1 MFNKTKEYISK
12 SYKISLLIFSFYL
25 LTFLFRNFTTW
36 GINDDFVIEQIIN
49 SQEHPY
55 INSIVSFMSLP
66 LGFLIA
72 ATYKFGDN
80 NWYGIL
86 ISFSNLVFLLTT
98 VHVLNSYR
106 NKTIRNI
113 SIFVLALVFPF
124 LILNPTYTVT
134 SILLS
139 FSGLFLFINNIR
151 VTNNKKAI
159 FLISGF
165 VLALGIA
172 IRIDSL
178 VGLLVFFG
186 PFALIYI
193 FINKINKVKL
203 VNLILFISPTLIL
216 LILQYAINFA
226 VQSNNDE
233 NIEYLRWQEN
243 RHELFYTP
251 AILKLH
257 QNVAAGNVL
266 KDTWGDVEFTLLRN
280 WAYGDQSVYSSKNLE
295 TGRNFVDSYIG
306 IRGVNNADPLKV
318 FETLISYL
326 NDVKLFILLSI
337 GLIISGLALS
347 RNKFLFS
354 GLTMPLVGSFLISFY
369 YGAAVLRLPIRV
381 TVPYLITFMLVVLF
395 CADISGVKYVNS
407 RFSRVFIGLS
417 TTLFLTWFTL
427 FKAFGFLS
435 LLDINN
441 VNLNWAKQR
450 NTELI
455 DFDANAK
462 FIGPMVHLP
471 SAASGPFLFNNNY
484 SSLKSSLVLSWSNF
498 SPSWKSQARD
508 LRINPENFYESLAKN
523 KNLYFVS
530 EPGLA
535 SVVDM
540 YMNDHN
546 ILRGKMCPLY
556 DLTGYD
562 NAKIFTF
569 QAKETDC

>member
-1 MFNKTKEYISK
+1 MV
-12 SYKISLLIFSFYL
+12 LSFFL
-25 LTFLFRNFTTW
+25 LTFLLRNFTTW
-36 GINDDFVIEQIIN
+36 GVNDDFVIEQIIN

-55 INSIVSFMSLP
+55 FNSIVSFMSLP
-66 LGFLIA
+66 LGFLLA
-72 ATYKFGDN
+72 ATYKIFGDYS
-80 NWYGIL
+80 WYGIL
-86 ISFSNLVFLLTT
+86 ITLSNLVFLIATIYI
-98 VHVLNSYR
+98 LNSYN
-106 NKTIRNI
+106 NKIIRNI
-113 SIFVLALVFPF
+113 SIFVLSLVFPF
-124 LILNPTYTVT
+124 LVINPTYTVT

-139 FSGLFLFINNIR
+139 FSGLFLFLNN
-151 VTNNKKAI
+151 VKLKNNKKAI
-159 FLISGF
+159 FFASGF

-178 VGLLVFFG
+178 VGLIVFFG
-186 PFALIYI
+186 PFAIVYVFQNRI
-193 FINKINKVKL
+193 HKIKL
-203 VNLILFISPTLIL
+203 GNLILFVLPTLTL
-216 LILQYAINFA
+216 FILQYAINFM
-226 VQSNNDE
+226 VQTNNDE
-233 NIEYLRWQEN
+233 NTEYLKWQEN

-295 TGRNFVDSYIG
+295 IGRNFVDSYIG
-306 IRGVNNADPLKV
+306 IKGLNNADPLKV
-318 FETLISYL
+318 LETLFSYL
-326 NDVKLFILLSI
+326 NNVKLFILLSV
-337 GLIISGLALS
+337 GLLISSLVLS
-347 RNKFLFS
+347 RNKSLFS
-354 GLTMPLVGSFLISFY
+354 GLTLPLFGSFLISFY

-381 TVPYLITFMLVVLF
+381 TVPYLITFMLIVLF
-395 CADISGVKYVNS
+395 CAEISEIKYVNS
-407 RFSRVFIGLS
+407 KFFRVFIGLS
-417 TTLFLTWFTL
+417 TTLFLIWFTL
-427 FKAFGFLS
+427 FKAFGFLA

-450 NTELI
+450 NAELI
-455 DFDANAK
+455 DFDSNAK
-462 FIGPMVHLP
+462 FIGPMVHMP
-471 SAASGPFLFNNNY
+471 SAASGPFLPIANY
-484 SSLKSSLVLSWSNF
+484 SILRKSLVLSWSIF

-508 LRINPENFYESLAKN
+508 LKINPENIYESLAKD

>member
-1 MFNKTKEYISK
+1 MKN
-12 SYKISLLIFSFYL
+12 YKIILAIFSFFL
-25 LTFLFRNFTTW
+25 LTFLLRNITTW
-36 GINDDFVIEQIIN
+36 GVNDDFVIEQIIN
-49 SQEHPY
+49 SREHPY
-55 INSIVSFMSLP
+55 LNSIVSFMSLP
-66 LGFLIA
+66 LGFLMA
-72 ATYKFGDN
+72 ATYKIFGDY
-80 NWYGIL
+80 NWYGFL
-86 ISFSNLVFLLTT
+86 ITFSNLVFLLAT
-98 VHVLNSYR
+98 VYILNSYNNR
-106 NKTIRNI
+106 LIRNI
-113 SIFVLALVFPF
+113 SISTLALVFPF
-124 LILNPTYTVT
+124 LLLNPTYTVT

-139 FSGLFLFINNIR
+139 FSGLFLFLNNIR
-151 VTNNKKAI
+151 MKSNKRAI
-159 FLISGF
+159 FFFSGF

-186 PFALIYI
+186 PFAVIYT
-193 FINKINKVKL
+193 FINKIHKVKL
-203 VNLILFISPTLIL
+203 VNLILFVLPTLTL
-216 LILQYAINFA
+216 FVLQYAINFM

-233 NIEYLRWQEN
+233 NIEYLKWQEN

-266 KDTWGDVEFTLLRN
+266 KETWGDVEFTLLRN
-280 WAYGDQSVYSSKNLE
+280 WAYSDQSVYSSKNLE
-295 TGRNFVDSYIG
+295 IGRNFVDSYIG
-306 IRGVNNADPLKV
+306 IKGLNNADPLKV
-318 FETLISYL
+318 LETLFSYL
-326 NDVKLFILLSI
+326 NNVKLFILLSI
-337 GLIISGLALS
+337 GLLISSLVLS
-347 RNKFLFS
+347 RNKSLFS
-354 GLTMPLVGSFLISFY
+354 GLTLPLFGSFLISFY

-381 TVPYLITFMLVVLF
+381 TVPYLITFMLIVLF
-395 CADISGVKYVNS
+395 CAEISEIKYVNS
-407 RFSRVFIGLS
+407 KFFRVFIGLS
-417 TTLFLTWFTL
+417 TTLFLIWFTL
-427 FKAFGFLS
+427 FKAFGFLA

-450 NTELI
+450 NAELI
-455 DFDANAK
+455 DFDSNAK
-462 FIGPMVHLP
+462 FIGPMVHMP
-471 SAASGPFLFNNNY
+471 SAASGPFLPIDNY
-484 SSLKSSLVLSWSNF
+484 SILRKSLVLSWSIF

-508 LRINPENFYESLAKN
+508 LKINPENIYESLAKN

>member
-1 MFNKTKEYISK
+1 MKSNK
-12 SYKISLLIFSFYL
+12 
-25 LTFLFRNFTTW
+25 R
-36 GINDDFVIEQIIN
+36 
-49 SQEHPY
+49 
-55 INSIVSFMSLP
+55 
-66 LGFLIA
+66 
-72 ATYKFGDN
+72 
-80 NWYGIL
+80 
-86 ISFSNLVFLLTT
+86 
-98 VHVLNSYR
+98 
-106 NKTIRNI
+106 
-113 SIFVLALVFPF
+113 
-124 LILNPTYTVT
+124 
-134 SILLS
+134 
-139 FSGLFLFINNIR
+139 
-151 VTNNKKAI
+151 AI
-159 FLISGF
+159 FFFSGF

-186 PFALIYI
+186 PFAVIYT
-193 FINKINKVKL
+193 FINKIHKVKP
-203 VNLILFISPTLIL
+203 VNLILFVLPTLTL
-216 LILQYAINFA
+216 FVLQYAINFM

-233 NIEYLRWQEN
+233 NIEYLKWQEN

-266 KDTWGDVEFTLLRN
+266 KETWGDVEFTLLRN

-295 TGRNFVDSYIG
+295 IGRNFVDSYIG
-306 IRGVNNADPLKV
+306 IKGLNNADPLKV
-318 FETLISYL
+318 LETLFSYL
-326 NDVKLFILLSI
+326 NNVKLFILLSI
-337 GLIISGLALS
+337 GLLISSLVLS
-347 RNKFLFS
+347 RNKSLFS
-354 GLTMPLVGSFLISFY
+354 GLTLPLFGSFLISFY

-381 TVPYLITFMLVVLF
+381 TVPYLITFMLIVLF
-395 CADISGVKYVNS
+395 CAEISEIKYVNS
-407 RFSRVFIGLS
+407 KFFRVFIGLS
-417 TTLFLTWFTL
+417 TTLFLIWFTL
-427 FKAFGFLS
+427 FKAFGFLA

-450 NTELI
+450 NAELI
-455 DFDANAK
+455 DFDSNAK
-462 FIGPMVHLP
+462 FIGPMVHMP
-471 SAASGPFLFNNNY
+471 SAASGPFLPIDNY
-484 SSLKSSLVLSWSNF
+484 SILRKSLVLSWSIF

-508 LRINPENFYESLAKN
+508 LKINPENIYESLAKN

>member
-1 MFNKTKEYISK
+1 
-12 SYKISLLIFSFYL
+12 
-25 LTFLFRNFTTW
+25 
-36 GINDDFVIEQIIN
+36 
-49 SQEHPY
+49 
-55 INSIVSFMSLP
+55 MSLP
-66 LGFLIA
+66 LGFLLA
-72 ATYKFGDN
+72 ANYKIFGDY

-86 ISFSNLVFLLTT
+86 ITVSNLVFLLAT
-98 VHVLNSYR
+98 VYILNSYNNR
-106 NKTIRNI
+106 IIRNI
-113 SIFVLALVFPF
+113 SIFTLALVFPF
-124 LILNPTYTVT
+124 LLLNPTYTVT

-139 FSGLFLFINNIR
+139 FSGLFLFLNNIR
-151 VTNNKKAI
+151 MKNNKKAI
-159 FLISGF
+159 FFYSGF

-186 PFALIYI
+186 PFAVIYI
-193 FINKINKVKL
+193 FVTKIHKVKL
-203 VNLILFISPTLIL
+203 VNLILFVLPTLTL
-216 LILQYAINFA
+216 FVLQFSINFV

-233 NIEYLRWQEN
+233 NIEYLKWQEN

-266 KDTWGDVEFTLLRN
+266 KETWGDVEFTLLRN

-295 TGRNFVDSYIG
+295 IGRNFVDSYIG
-306 IRGVNNADPLKV
+306 IRGLNNADPLKV
-318 FETLISYL
+318 LETLFSYL
-326 NDVKLFILLSI
+326 NDVKLFILLSV
-337 GLIISGLALS
+337 GLLISSLALS
-347 RNKFLFS
+347 RNKSLFS
-354 GLTMPLVGSFLISFY
+354 GLTFPLVGSFLISFY

-395 CADISGVKYVNS
+395 CAEISGIKYLNS
-407 RFSRVFIGLS
+407 KFSRVSIGSLS
-417 TTLFLTWFTL
+417 ILFLIWFTL
-427 FKAFGFLS
+427 FKAFGFFA
-435 LLDINN
+435 LLDIND
-441 VNLNWAKQR
+441 VNLNWAKHR

-462 FIGPMVHLP
+462 FIGPMVHMP
-471 SAASGPFLFNNNY
+471 SAASGPFLPSENY
-484 SSLKSSLVLSWSNF
+484 SILKKSLVLSWSNF
-498 SPSWKSQARD
+498 SPSWKSQAQD
-508 LRINPENFYESLAKN
+508 LKINPENFYESLVKD

-569 QAKETDC
+569 QAKESDC